1 MASIWQTTHLL
12 SDNSNFLRLGNLGK
26 VLNDVRPT
34 LIKLS
39 FSNAV
44 NSSVKPSIDVL
55 RQLSRL
61 SSLICKREGTRE
73 NLPLAIRSGGKF
85 RRKSVDKCYYVS

>member
-1 MASIWQTTHLL
+1 MHLFTHLL

-26 VLNDVRPT
+26 LRNDVRPT

-55 RQLSRL
+55 RQLSKL
-61 SSLICKREGTRE
+61 SSLICNEMIKHVNDER
-73 NLPLAIRSGGKF
+73 
-85 RRKSVDKCYYVS
+85 